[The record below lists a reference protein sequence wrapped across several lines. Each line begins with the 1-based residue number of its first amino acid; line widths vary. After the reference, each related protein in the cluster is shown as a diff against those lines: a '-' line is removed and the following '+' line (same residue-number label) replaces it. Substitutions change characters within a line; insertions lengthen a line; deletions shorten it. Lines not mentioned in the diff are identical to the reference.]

1 MAVVNV
7 AGGYANQ
14 NQEVDDNFVY
24 FALNQFMVL
33 PSVEIRTADVSF
45 SQ

>member
-1 MAVVNV
+1 MAVINV

-14 NQEVDDNFVY
+14 NQEVGDNFVY
-24 FALNQFMVL
+24 FAMNLL
-33 PSVEIRTADVSF
+33 PSMKIRIADVSF